1 MRNRYVLLADIFS
14 VALGAFGAYA
24 IRFGWFFV
32 DAHPEFVLFLGLAIA
47 LKIPVF
53 FLFGLY
59 QRYWRYAGFWDLIA
73 VGLANSAASILF
85 GLVMVGLVLFGA
97 IDGFP
102 RSVPPIDWLLC
113 LTTTT
118 GVRASVRALAETIE
132 QRLAP
137 APALATRR
145 VLVVGAG
152 DAGSLVVREMQRN
165 PHVGMNPVGFLDDDP
180 GKRGKQIYGVP
191 VLGSVPDLPAIVQK
205 IPIAEVVIA
214 MPTAGGDTLRSV
226 VNSCQAHGVPAQ
238 VMPGIYELLDR
249 RFTVS
254 RLRKVD
260 ISDLLRRP
268 QVTVRA
274 DAASYLRD
282 GTVVVTGAGGSIG
295 SELCFQLAHNHP
307 GQIVLVGHGE
317 NSIFHITAELQSRFP
332 NVRTRPVIADVR
344 DRDRIERIFRA
355 VRPDIVFHA
364 AAHKHVPLMEENV
377 CEAITNNVAGTRHVI
392 DAAIETMVPRLVLI
406 STDKAAAPH
415 SVMGASKR
423 LAEMLVRKAAHHS
436 GHAYVV
442 VRFGNVLGSRGS
454 VVPTFREQIERGGP
468 VTVTHPEVRRY
479 FMTAPEAVH
488 LVLEAAGIGH
498 GGELFVLD
506 MGDPVLLRD
515 LAADMIRLS
524 GLTSAEVPIAY
535 TGLRAGEKLEE
546 SLWETG
552 ATVTSSE
559 ERDIHTVTEA
569 SEVRGERL
577 DNLTDRLLEA
587 AKIDDQPRIFSL
599 LAECIPTAHLTQ
611 RTSVTHR
618 NPDNTTSE
626 SRVPDIPVTRTA
638 EPSQEQ
644 VN

>member
-1 MRNRYVLLADIFS
+1 MRNRYVLFADILS
-14 VALGAFGAYA
+14 VALAAFGAYA
-24 IRFGWFFV
+24 IRFGWFFI
-32 DAHPEFVLFLGLAIA
+32 DGNPEFVLFLGLAIA
-47 LKIPVF
+47 AKIPVF

-73 VGLANSAASILF
+73 VGLANSAASVLF
-85 GLVMVGLVLFGA
+85 GLVVVGLVLFGA

-102 RSVPPIDWLLC
+102 RSVPAIDWLLC
-113 LTTTT
+113 LTATT
-118 GVRASVRALAETIE
+118 GVRASVRALAETME

-137 APALATRR
+137 SHALATRR

-152 DAGSLVVREMQRN
+152 DAGSIVVREMQRN
-165 PHVGMNPVGFLDDDP
+165 PRVGMNPVGFLDDDP

-205 IPIAEVVIA
+205 IPVAEVVIA

-226 VNSCQAHGVPAQ
+226 VDSCQAQGVPAQ

-295 SELCFQLAHNHP
+295 AELCFQLAHNRP
-307 GQIVLVGHGE
+307 GQIVLIGHGE

-344 DRDRIERIFRA
+344 DRDRITRIFRA

-364 AAHKHVPLMEENV
+364 AAHKHVPLMEENA
-377 CEAITNNVAGTRHVI
+377 CEAITNNVAGTRHII
-392 DAAIETMVPRLVLI
+392 DAALETTVPRLVLV

-454 VVPTFREQIERGGP
+454 VVPTFKEQIERGGP

-488 LVLEAAGIGH
+488 LVLEAGGIGH

-524 GLTSAEVPIAY
+524 GLSSAEIPIVY
-535 TGLRAGEKLEE
+535 TGLRSGEKLEE

-559 ERDIHTVTEA
+559 ERDIHIVTEA
-569 SEVRGERL
+569 SEVRAERL
-577 DNLTDRLLEA
+577 DDLTDRLLEA
-587 AKIDDQPRIFSL
+587 AKIDDQPRMFSL
-599 LAECIPTAHLTQ
+599 LTECIPTAHLTQ